1 MKTSQTIYIKMQQ
14 PHEEITENSLIERQN
29 IKKTIYPEKPF
40 PTINQ

>member
-1 MKTSQTIYIKMQQ
+1 MKKLQKTA
-14 PHEEITENSLIERQN
+14 NIERKN